1 VNRDYDVILC
11 GAGMVGAAI
20 ALGLARRGRRVLALD
35 GDDTDYRAAKAN
47 FGLVWVQGKGY
58 GKPDYQRLS
67 HQAAT
72 LWPAFADELE
82 DKTKIELNYEQ
93 RGGLHF
99 CFGEKQLEERALRMQ
114 QWQTQLPE
122 QTVSTE
128 IVDRGRLERMMP
140 KVQFGPDVVGA
151 SFGQRDG
158 HVSPLK
164 LLTALQRGFVAEG
177 GELRHGAPVSEI
189 RPLAGG
195 FEIRAAEQTY
205 RAAKVVIAAGL
216 GSPAL
221 GAMVHLDVP
230 LRPQRGQLLVTE
242 RLAPFLP
249 FPASGLRQTAE
260 GTVMIGV
267 TQEEVG
273 YDLRTTTSAA
283 ARMSSKTLRLVPALA
298 NARWVR
304 QWSCLRTM
312 TPDGCPVYA
321 QSHEHPGAF
330 IALCHS
336 GVTLA
341 SFHAGPLALAL
352 DESLLPPELN
362 FFHQRR
368 FDVS

>member
-1 VNRDYDVILC
+1 
-11 GAGMVGAAI
+11 
-20 ALGLARRGRRVLALD
+20 
-35 GDDTDYRAAKAN
+35 
-47 FGLVWVQGKGY
+47 
-58 GKPDYQRLS
+58 
-67 HQAAT
+67 
-72 LWPAFADELE
+72 
-82 DKTKIELNYEQ
+82 
-93 RGGLHF
+93 
-99 CFGEKQLEERALRMQ
+99 
-114 QWQTQLPE
+114 
-122 QTVSTE
+122 
-128 IVDRGRLERMMP
+128 
-140 KVQFGPDVVGA
+140 VGA
-151 SFGQRDG
+151 SFGQSDG

-164 LLTALQRGFVAEG
+164 LLTALQRGFVQEG
-177 GELRHGAPVSEI
+177 GELHHGAKVTEI
-189 RPLAGG
+189 CPLTSGFEVLAGG
-195 FEIRAAEQTY
+195 QTY
-205 RAAKVVIAAGL
+205 CSAKVVIAAGL

-273 YDLRTTTSAA
+273 YDLHTTTSAA
-283 ARMSSKTLRLVPALA
+283 ARMSSKTLRVVPALA
-298 NARWVR
+298 QARWVR

-321 QSHEHPGAF
+321 QSDAHPGAF
-330 IALCHS
+330 VALCHS

-341 SFHAGPLALAL
+341 SFHAGPLARSL

-368 FDVS
+368 FDVSYAE